1 MKIDGQLSTL
11 LTICPDAC
19 ERNEAG
25 YRFISLPR
33 LRVEVGATTRVLDA
47 LLAVTSHS
55 NYSTR
60 LFLSEQIIERQ
71 QIGAMAANWSM
82 HHILGR
88 NWWTWSWQ
96 GVPSDIPWLLILRSH
111 LKALK

>member
-1 MKIDGQLSTL
+1 MTSDGQLSTL
-11 LTICPDAC
+11 LTICPEAC

-25 YRFISLPR
+25 YRFVSLPR
-33 LRVEVGATTRVLDA
+33 LRVEVGSTSRVLDG

-60 LFLSEQIIERQ
+60 LFLSEQITERQ
-71 QIGAMAANWSM
+71 KIGDMAANWTM

-96 GVPSDIPWLLILRSH
+96 GVPSDIPWLHILRSH